1 MNEIKIG
8 SVAHKE
14 LFCRSFMESHQQIE
28 PEHLMWPK
36 LDGPALER
44 LQQIPFWEEAL
55 NTELEAGAKIDAYL
69 PMISDPLL
77 QEAVALMGEE
87 EAAHGRLFKYMI
99 QHYNIKVPGHPPA
112 QMPTNI
118 EQAFIDF
125 GYGEC
130 LDAFLGFGL
139 FKIARQSG
147 FLPEPMFNIFD
158 RLLQDETR
166 HIVFFVNWVA
176 YLLSSRGQGTT
187 LFRSPHSVWHYG
199 KAVQRMMGVVG
210 RSAEHNGGSGFSAT
224 EASVFLEGFSLEKL
238 ISTCLQENA
247 RRMSVFDSR
256 LLQPQLLPSLAQVA
270 LSGIKLLPKR
280 QPQTTKQNLSKAE
293 NS

>member
-1 MNEIKIG
+1 MKIG
-8 SVAHKE
+8 SQTHKE
-14 LFCRSFMESHQQIE
+14 LFCRSYMESHQPIE
-28 PEHLMWPK
+28 PSQLMWPK
-36 LDGPALER
+36 LDGSELLR

-55 NTELEAGAKIDAYL
+55 NTELEAGAKIETYL
-69 PMISDPLL
+69 PMISDPLVR
-77 QEAVALMGEE
+77 EAVALMGEE

-99 QHYNIKVPGHPPA
+99 QHYGIEISGRPTVEL
-112 QMPTNI
+112 PTNI

-147 FLPEPMFNIFD
+147 FLPEPMFTIFD

-176 YLLSSRGQGTT
+176 YLQASRGREAK
-187 LFRSPHSVWHYG
+187 LFRATHSLWHYG

-210 RSAEHNGGSGFSAT
+210 RSAEQSGNSFSAT
-224 EASVFLEGFSLEKL
+224 EASVFLDGFSVEKL

-247 RRMSVFDSR
+247 RRMSVFDRR
-256 LLQPQLLPSLAQVA
+256 LLQPKLLPSLAQVA

-280 QPQTTKQNLSKAE
+280 HPQTTEKNLSKAE

>member
-112 QMPTNI
+112 QLPTNI
-118 EQAFIDF
+118 E
-125 GYGEC
+125 
-130 LDAFLGFGL
+130 
-139 FKIARQSG
+139 
-147 FLPEPMFNIFD
+147 
-158 RLLQDETR
+158 
-166 HIVFFVNWVA
+166 
-176 YLLSSRGQGTT
+176 
-187 LFRSPHSVWHYG
+187 
-199 KAVQRMMGVVG
+199 
-210 RSAEHNGGSGFSAT
+210 
-224 EASVFLEGFSLEKL
+224 
-238 ISTCLQENA
+238 
-247 RRMSVFDSR
+247 
-256 LLQPQLLPSLAQVA
+256 
-270 LSGIKLLPKR
+270 
-280 QPQTTKQNLSKAE
+280 
-293 NS
+293 

>member
-1 MNEIKIG
+1 MKIG
-8 SVAHKE
+8 SPAHKE
-14 LFCRSFMESHQQIE
+14 LFCRSFMESHQDME
-28 PEHLMWPK
+28 PEKLMWPK
-36 LDGPALER
+36 LEGSDIER

-55 NTELEAGAKIDAYL
+55 NTELEAGQKIAAYL

-99 QHYNIKVPGHPPA
+99 QHYGIEVPGHPPA
-112 QMPTNI
+112 QLPKNI

-139 FKIARQSG
+139 FKIARQSA

-176 YLLSSRGQGTT
+176 YLLSSRGQGAP
-187 LFRSPHSVWHYG
+187 LFRSTHTLLYYG
-199 KAVQRMMGVVG
+199 RAVQRLMGVVN
-210 RSAEHNGGSGFSAT
+210 RSAESSDNGFSAT
-224 EASVFLEGFSLEKL
+224 EASVFLEGFNINKL
-238 ISTCLQENA
+238 ISTCLEENA
-247 RRMSVFDSR
+247 RRMSVFDDR
-256 LLQPQLLPSLAQVA
+256 LLKPQLLPSLAQVA
-270 LSGIKLLPKR
+270 LSGMNLFSKR
-280 QPQTTKQNLSKAE
+280 G
-293 NS
+293 

>member
-1 MNEIKIG
+1 MKIG
-8 SVAHKE
+8 SPAHKE
-14 LFCRSFMESHQQIE
+14 LFCRSFMESHQDME
-28 PEHLMWPK
+28 PEKLMWPK
-36 LDGPALER
+36 LEGSDIER

-55 NTELEAGAKIDAYL
+55 NTELEAGQKIAAYL

-99 QHYNIKVPGHPPA
+99 QHYGIEVPGRPPA
-112 QMPTNI
+112 QLPKNI

-139 FKIARQSG
+139 FKIARQSA

-176 YLLSSRGQGTT
+176 YLLSSRGQGAP
-187 LFRSPHSVWHYG
+187 LFRSTHTLLYYG
-199 KAVQRMMGVVG
+199 RAVQRLMGVVN
-210 RSAEHNGGSGFSAT
+210 RSAESSDNGFSAT
-224 EASVFLEGFSLEKL
+224 EASVFLEGFNINKL
-238 ISTCLQENA
+238 ISTCLEENA
-247 RRMSVFDSR
+247 RRMSVFDDR
-256 LLQPQLLPSLAQVA
+256 LLKPQLLPSLAQVA
-270 LSGIKLLPKR
+270 LSGMNLFSKR
-280 QPQTTKQNLSKAE
+280 G
-293 NS
+293 

>member
-1 MNEIKIG
+1 MKIG
-8 SVAHKE
+8 SESHKE
-14 LFCRSFMESHQQIE
+14 LFCRSFMESHQPMD
-28 PEHLMWPK
+28 PEQLMWPK
-36 LDGPALER
+36 LEDSELER

-77 QEAVALMGEE
+77 RDAVALMGEE
-87 EAAHGRLFKYMI
+87 EAAHGKLFRYMI
-99 QHYNIKVPGHPPA
+99 EHYDIKVSGHPPA
-112 QMPTNI
+112 APPANI

-139 FKIARQSG
+139 FKIARQSK

-176 YLLSSRGQGTT
+176 YLQASRGRGSA
-187 LFRSPHSVWHYG
+187 LFRSAHSVWYYVR
-199 KAVQRMMGVVG
+199 AVQRLLGVVD
-210 RSAEHNGGSGFSAT
+210 RSSEQNGNGFSAT
-224 EASVFLEGFSLEKL
+224 EASVFLEGFSVDQLV
-238 ISTCLQENA
+238 STCLQENA
-247 RRMSVFDSR
+247 RRMSIFDDE
-256 LLQPQLLPSLAQVA
+256 LLKPQLLPVLARAA
-270 LSGIKLLPKR
+270 LSATKLFPKR
-280 QPQTTKQNLSKAE
+280 RPHDTNQNLVTVEHNK
-293 NS
+293 N